1 MGEARGRG
9 TRDQRIAQAIAN
21 KTGNTAHKELGG
33 YVAGF
38 LSKGIDLE
46 AHIVERS
53 LTIREQSK
61 QKYLTEWLDA
71 RLTLLS
77 ITKHLLGAKHLKPGR
92 TSEQSSKILTLL
104 MAFFQG
110 VPASETL
117 ISEGQ
122 YIKAAA
128 VLKQDYEI
136 LVRIAEVHAGV
147 DRPGITPQ
155 AKYFPEEA
163 RRYYGDLNKV
173 AHPSNQE
180 YLESL
185 LARLNEDGISAISC
199 SPIYSFESSMALYE
213 LHIWLILMAVRE
225 YIRLFGE
232 MYGTEDSAY
241 LDSLRWFAHGAR
253 LLEKAG
259 FVFEASEGESNKE
272 PADFA

>member
-1 MGEARGRG
+1 MGEARRRG
-9 TRDQRIAQAIAN
+9 TRDQRVAQTIAN
-21 KTGNTAHKELGG
+21 KTGNATHKERCGHF
-33 YVAGF
+33 AGF

-46 AHIVERS
+46 AGIVERS

-61 QKYLTEWLDA
+61 QEYLTEWLDA
-71 RLTLLS
+71 RLALLS
-77 ITKHLLGAKHLKPGR
+77 ITKHLLDAKNLQPGKA
-92 TSEQSSKILTLL
+92 SEQSSKILTLL

-110 VPASETL
+110 ATVSETL

-136 LVRIAEVHAGV
+136 LVRIAEVHAGK
-147 DRPGITPQ
+147 DKPGITPH
-155 AKYFPEEA
+155 AKHFPKEA

-180 YLESL
+180 YLENL
-185 LARLNEDGISAISC
+185 LARLNEEGISAISY
-199 SPIYSFESSMALYE
+199 SPIYCPAFSMALYE

-241 LDSLRWFAHGAR
+241 LDSLRWFANGAQILR
-253 LLEKAG
+253 KTG
-259 FVFEASEGESNKE
+259 FVFEASEGETDEE

>member
-1 MGEARGRG
+1 MREARRRR
-9 TRDQRIAQAIAN
+9 TQDQRVAQEIAKKQTHDTSN
-21 KTGNTAHKELGG
+21 DRYG
-33 YVAGF
+33 YFSGF
-38 LSKGIDLE
+38 LSRGIDFE
-46 AHIVERS
+46 AGIIARS

-77 ITKHLLGAKHLKPGR
+77 ITSHLLDAKHLQPGKA
-92 TSEQSSKILTLL
+92 SEQSSKTITLL

-110 VPASETL
+110 APVSETL

-136 LVRIAEVHAGV
+136 LVRIAEVHAGK
-147 DRPGITPQ
+147 DMPGTTPQ
-155 AKYFPEEA
+155 AKHMPKEA
-163 RRYYGDLNKV
+163 RRYYGDLNKI

-180 YLESL
+180 YLENL

-199 SPIYSFESSMALYE
+199 SPFYSLEYSMALYE
-213 LHIWLILMAVRE
+213 LHIWLVLMAVQE
-225 YIRLFGE
+225 YIQLFGE

-241 LDSLRWFAHGAR
+241 LDSLRWLEHGIE
-253 LLEKAG
+253 LLKKAG
-259 FVFEASEGESNKE
+259 FVLESSAENKLTKY
-272 PADFA
+272 